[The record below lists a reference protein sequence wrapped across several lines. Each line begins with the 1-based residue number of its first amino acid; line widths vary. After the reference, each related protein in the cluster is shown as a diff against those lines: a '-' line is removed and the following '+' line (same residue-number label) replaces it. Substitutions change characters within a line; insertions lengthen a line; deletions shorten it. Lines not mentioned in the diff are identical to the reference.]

1 MIRQDYLLRMIAQF
15 GLLWSSLIAALRARA
30 FPSARRTLDQ
40 AYEQVLGINAEVATR
55 LTGHELLARMQFGVG
70 AEAGRERSLMLSA
83 LLCAEAEL
91 ASDADMG
98 AQFYQKSLDLLLAT
112 HLQQP
117 ELALPD
123 YAPSVAQLATALAD
137 YQVPQHTGQLLAR
150 YYEQA
155 GAFAQA
161 EDQLY
166 ELRAQA
172 PDSPAVR
179 ELGEAFYLRMR
190 ALGDAELQAGNFSR
204 AEADDGLA
212 RWRGLSA

>member
-1 MIRQDYLLRMIAQF
+1 MRVGLPVAFPGMSV
-15 GLLWSSLIAALRARA
+15 GLLGGSFDPAHEGHAHLTREALKLYLSKLSPNGVLALHITNRHLALL
-30 FPSARRTLDQ
+30 PVVTTLAKDAGLVGRLQDQ
-40 AYEQVLGINAEVATR
+40 A
-55 LTGHELLARMQFGVG
+55 AR
-70 AEAGRERSLMLSA
+70 AGRERSLMLSA
-83 LLCAEAEL
+83 LLRAEAEL

-123 YAPSVAQLATALAD
+123 YAPSVAQLTGALAD
-137 YQVPQHTGQLLAR
+137 YQVPPHTGQLLAR

-166 ELRAQA
+166 ELRAQS
-172 PDSPAVR
+172 PDSPTVR
-179 ELGEAFYLRMR
+179 QLGEA
-190 ALGDAELQAGNFSR
+190 
-204 AEADDGLA
+204 
-212 RWRGLSA
+212 W